1 MLVHVLGDWMSKQ
14 CDLSPS
20 GSPLAQ
26 LHHSMDTYISLS
38 GLSPCKAN
46 VISHGS
52 STLMTSKVISVQSS
66 TSIIIRLCFNNT
78 LLTYDPLGVEIEG

>member
-1 MLVHVLGDWMSKQ
+1 MLIHVLGDWMSKQ

-20 GSPLAQ
+20 GSPLVQ

-38 GLSPCKAN
+38 GLSPCKGRT
-46 VISHGS
+46 HGS

-66 TSIIIRLCFNNT
+66 HLYHNQIMFQQYTINL
-78 LLTYDPLGVEIEG
+78 